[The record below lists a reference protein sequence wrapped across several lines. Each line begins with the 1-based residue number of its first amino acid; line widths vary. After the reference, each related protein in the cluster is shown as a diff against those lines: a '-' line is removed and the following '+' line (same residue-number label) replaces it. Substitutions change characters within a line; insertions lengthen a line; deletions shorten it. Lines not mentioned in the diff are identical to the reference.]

1 MATHSRPGVLISAR
15 AKRVYVGVTV
25 AYLLVALG
33 FAAAGVWVV
42 AVALLAMGGVMTGA
56 SRQMRTP
63 ERPARRS

>member
-1 MATHSRPGVLISAR
+1 MASKSRPGVLISAR